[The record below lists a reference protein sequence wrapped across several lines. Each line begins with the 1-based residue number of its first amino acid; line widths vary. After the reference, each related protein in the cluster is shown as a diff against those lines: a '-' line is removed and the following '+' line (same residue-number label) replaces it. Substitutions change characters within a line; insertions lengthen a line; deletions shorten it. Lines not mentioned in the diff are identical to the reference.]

1 MLVKNF
7 GYYIYEAFQL
17 TESYLMKQKH
27 GKQRLLLVTFN

>member
-17 TESYLMKQKH
+17 TESYLETKA
-27 GKQRLLLVTFN
+27 REIEITTCYI